1 MKFPKIFARNQ
12 EESAGLEE
20 WKVSNYPLEAER
32 VLDAVTYAYTPD
44 KSLCAWETTPEP
56 LGTYVAWMPVTS
68 VFMETALDPQYSDI
82 ATDLSR
88 IESRV
93 VFNA

>member
-1 MKFPKIFARNQ
+1 MKFPQIFARNQ

-32 VLDAVTYAYTPD
+32 VLEAVTNPD
-44 KSLCAWETTPEP
+44 APLCVRETNPDP
-56 LGTYVAWMPVTS
+56 LGEYKAWMP
-68 VFMETALDPQYSDI
+68 FMSIFQQTAYESQYGDI
-82 ATDLSR
+82 VVELAR